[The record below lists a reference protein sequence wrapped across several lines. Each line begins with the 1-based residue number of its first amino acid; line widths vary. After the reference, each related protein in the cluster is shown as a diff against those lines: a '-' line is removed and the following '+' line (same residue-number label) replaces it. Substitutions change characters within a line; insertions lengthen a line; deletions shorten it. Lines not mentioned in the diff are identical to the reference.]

1 MRGGIIMSDRRYLS
15 DVLRYEL
22 CPHCG
27 KKLFRIAPNSDYEH
41 IFVWCKNCKKE
52 IEVSKRAKEPRN

>member
-1 MRGGIIMSDRRYLS
+1 MSDRRYLS
-15 DVLRYEL
+15 DVLNYEL

-27 KKLFRIAPNSDYEH
+27 KKLFRIAPNSNYEH